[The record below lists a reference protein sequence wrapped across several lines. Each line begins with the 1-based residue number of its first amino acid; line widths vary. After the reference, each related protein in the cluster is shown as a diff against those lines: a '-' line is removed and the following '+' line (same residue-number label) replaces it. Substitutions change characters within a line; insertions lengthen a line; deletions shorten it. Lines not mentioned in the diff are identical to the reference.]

1 MDLIAGA
8 VTNGANR
15 YGDLFDVLS
24 EYSPQLD
31 QLNLSAEDWIDTLIR
46 GSDAQVYNLDVV
58 ADALKSLQE
67 RLAEGSDASRD
78 ALTMLGLDADAV
90 VRQVNA
96 GGTQARDAIND
107 VVDGLLALNDEA
119 RTAQSMALVGD
130 PLVNLGLSAERLELL
145 RQTTGEL
152 ETFSGTLEQVIAVAY
167 DNEATRWDRQVRQ
180 FQTNIGGLVE
190 DVALPVLEGYNLLFD
205 AIAGEIN
212 ESSRLGRAI
221 SWATDSF
228 ASLGDLAGDILDDV
242 TGAADNIGIHLGID
256 LSDFRRSV
264 NVGSVHGKDPEGRA
278 SGGRVNPGVPY
289 IVGERRPEL
298 FVPDIAGTILPDVP
312 TPRNIVAPQVNINVS
327 AIDVASFENWVG
339 RPEIIRSLT
348 DRIAEHTAH
357 QNVVKGH

>member
-8 VTNGANR
+8 VTNGANH

-78 ALTMLGLDADAV
+78 ALSMLGLDADAV

-96 GGTQARDAIND
+96 GGTQARNAVND

-119 RTAQSMALVGD
+119 RTAQSLALVGD

-221 SWATDSF
+221 EWATDSF

-242 TGAADNIGIHLGID
+242 TGAADSIGIHLGID

-264 NVGSVHGKDPEGRA
+264 NVGSAHGKVPEGRA
-278 SGGRVNPGVPY
+278 AGGRVHPGVPY

-298 FVPDIAGTILPDVP
+298 FVPDIAGTILPEVP
-312 TPRNIVAPQVNINVS
+312 TARNIVAPQVNINVS